1 MSISINLSGQ
11 VFGRWKVLERVTSGP
26 AGHARWLCRC
36 ECGTE
41 KIVLSNSLRRGL
53 SRSCGC
59 YQKEVGSLKNRSENH
74 PRWKGGRSKS
84 RAGYILLASAEYP
97 GAVYPNMTL
106 EHVVIMARHL
116 GRSLEK
122 GETGHHKNGVRD
134 DNRIEN
140 LELWV
145 NSHPRGCRVED
156 AVEWAKNILERYESD
171 CLTR

>member
-1 MSISINLSGQ
+1 
-11 VFGRWKVLERVTSGP
+11 
-26 AGHARWLCRC
+26 
-36 ECGTE
+36 
-41 KIVLSNSLRRGL
+41 
-53 SRSCGC
+53 
-59 YQKEVGSLKNRSENH
+59 
-74 PRWKGGRSKS
+74 
-84 RAGYILLASAEYP
+84 
-97 GAVYPNMTL
+97 MTL

-122 GETGHHKNGVRD
+122 GETVHHKNGVRD